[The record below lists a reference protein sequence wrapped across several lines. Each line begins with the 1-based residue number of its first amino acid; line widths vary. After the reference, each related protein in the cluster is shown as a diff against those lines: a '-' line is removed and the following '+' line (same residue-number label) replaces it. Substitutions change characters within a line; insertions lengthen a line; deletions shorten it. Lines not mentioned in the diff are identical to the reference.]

1 MRHYRLIR
9 LHQHHRVPPS
19 KLITLYLR
27 STVLSLA
34 GLLMSKRKKVQLTEK
49 PKQTDHWF
57 SPAAALNGA
66 LVTDT
71 DARILEMAQSQ
82 WRTHSTLMLQQ
93 LKHRENQEYNRRVDS
108 TDIILC
114 HI

>member
-19 KLITLYLR
+19 KLITLYLKN
-27 STVLSLA
+27 TMLSLA

-49 PKQTDHWF
+49 PKQTDHSF
-57 SPAAALNGA
+57 SPAATLNSA

-71 DARILEMAQSQ
+71 DKRILEMAQSQ
-82 WRTHSTLMLQQ
+82 WRTHSTLMLKQ
-93 LKHRENQEYNRRVDS
+93 LKHREAR
-108 TDIILC
+108 ILQAC
-114 HI
+114 RFN

>member
-1 MRHYRLIR
+1 M
-9 LHQHHRVPPS
+9 
-19 KLITLYLR
+19 
-27 STVLSLA
+27 LA
-34 GLLMSKRKKVQLTEK
+34 GLLMSKRKKYSSQKSLSRPTTE
-49 PKQTDHWF
+49 F
-57 SPAAALNGA
+57 SPAAAMNGA

-108 TDIILC
+108 T
-114 HI
+114 